1 MSGNERV
8 QPLVQRRVLLNGL
21 KEATKDSDICRR
33 HELVEVCRL
42 HERIDISEDIGT
54 ERQLLV
60 DEPAQLLVSRLVER
74 VRHKTA
80 SSASARAPRGV
91 TSGRGGARAG
101 RSCWNNSRN
110 AHTM

>member
-1 MSGNERV
+1 MRGNERV
-8 QPLVQRRVLLNGL
+8 QPLMQRRVLLNGL
-21 KEATKDSDICRR
+21 EEATKDGDICRR

-80 SSASARAPRGV
+80 SGWERARAR
-91 TSGRGGARAG
+91 RR
-101 RSCWNNSRN
+101 
-110 AHTM
+110 